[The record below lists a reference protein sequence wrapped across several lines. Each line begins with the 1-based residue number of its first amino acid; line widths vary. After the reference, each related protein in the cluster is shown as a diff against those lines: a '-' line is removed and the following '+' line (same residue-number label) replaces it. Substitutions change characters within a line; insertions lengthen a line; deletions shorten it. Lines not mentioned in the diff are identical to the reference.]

1 MPQPREIQPRHAW
14 LPALLPA
21 SARSFRVEDGELAE
35 TLDATGGDTAD
46 VEIASVGRLRGGATW
61 TLVPVGPGSGI
72 EGLHRAGEATV
83 RLWHGGRVRAG
94 AAAAA
99 RRLRRRGDE
108 HVATWL
114 WELGGEV
121 RPAGSPA
128 PRASARLSFGAVVRS
143 GPETPTVLDE
153 VLSAAARDG
162 GEPFRPG
169 AAQARHS
176 GVLLVDGPQALL
188 RVALGPARVL
198 LDTEAAALER
208 IHADGSSVLVS
219 RVPATLAR
227 GREGLAWWS
236 LEQRLAGGPS
246 PLDPPPALVDDE
258 VAFLAALHGLAG
270 GDEPVQPSAAEDA
283 QTLARAAGLP
293 AGGALDAAA
302 AWADGV
308 LAGLP
313 RGWSHGD
320 FFPGN
325 LLVTDDRLAGVVDW
339 QSAAPGELPFLDLLQ
354 LVAHRWRWAHDAS
367 HAEAVLAGLVPW
379 ARRGG
384 DAAAAAYADAI
395 GVDAS
400 PELLEA
406 LVVAYWLRRA
416 AFDARVYPSRV
427 TPRWRRRHLDPVLAA
442 LGRDGRLAP

>member
-1 MPQPREIQPRHAW
+1 MPQPREISPRHAW
-14 LPALLPA
+14 LPALLPG
-21 SARSFRVEDGELAE
+21 SARSFRVEDGELAA
-35 TLDATGGDTAD
+35 TLEAAGGDGAD
-46 VEIASVGRLRGGATW
+46 VEIAPLERLRGGATW
-61 TLVPVGPGSGI
+61 TLVPVGPGVGI
-72 EGLHRAGEATV
+72 EGLHRVGEAAV
-83 RLWHGGRVRAG
+83 RIWHGGRVRAA

-128 PRASARLSFGAVVRS
+128 LRRSARLPFGAAVRS
-143 GPETPTVLDE
+143 GPEARTLLDE
-153 VLSAAARDG
+153 VLAAAERDS
-162 GEPFRPG
+162 GEPFRGGPP
-169 AAQARHS
+169 QARHS
-176 GVLLVDGPQALL
+176 GVLLVDGPQSLL
-188 RVALGPARVL
+188 RVALGPARLL

-208 IHADGSSVLVS
+208 IHADGPSVLVS

-236 LEQRLAGGPS
+236 LERRLAGGPS
-246 PLDPPPALVDDE
+246 PLEPSPALVEDE
-258 VAFLAALHGLAG
+258 VAFLVALHGLSG
-270 GDEPVQPSAAEDA
+270 DDEPVQPSAAEDA
-283 QTLARAAGLP
+283 QTLRRAGR
-293 AGGALDAAA
+293 LDAAA

-308 LAGLP
+308 LEGLP

-325 LLVTDDRLAGVVDW
+325 LLVADGRLAGVVDW

-384 DAAAAAYADAI
+384 DASAAAYAGAI
-395 GVDAS
+395 GVEAS

-427 TPRWRRRHLDPVLAA
+427 TSRWRRRNLDPVLAA
-442 LGRDGRLAP
+442 LGRDGRLTR

>member
-1 MPQPREIQPRHAW
+1 MPQPQEIQPRHAW

-21 SARSFRVEDGELAE
+21 SARSFRVDDAELAA
-35 TLDATGGDTAD
+35 TLEATGGDAAD
-46 VEIASVGRLRGGATW
+46 VEIAPVGRLRGGATW
-61 TLVPVGPGSGI
+61 TLVPVGSGSGV
-72 EGLHRAGEATV
+72 EGLHRAGEAAV
-83 RLWHGGRVRAG
+83 RLWHGGRVRAA

-108 HVATWL
+108 HIATWR

-121 RPAGSPA
+121 RPARSRA
-128 PRASARLSFGAVVRS
+128 PRASARLPFGAVVRS

-153 VLSAAARDG
+153 VLAAVARDG

-169 AAQARHS
+169 PAQARHS

-198 LDTEAAALER
+198 LDAEAAALER
-208 IHADGSSVLVS
+208 IHSDGSSVLVS

-227 GREGLAWWS
+227 GREGLASWS
-236 LEQRLAGGPS
+236 LEQRLAGGRS
-246 PLDPPPALVDDE
+246 PLDPSPALVEDE

-270 GDEPVQPSAAEDA
+270 GDPVQPSTAEDA
-283 QTLARAAGLP
+283 QTLARAARLP
-293 AGGALDAAA
+293 AGGALEGAA
-302 AWADGV
+302 AWADG
-308 LAGLP
+308 LLDGLP

-325 LLVTDDRLAGVVDW
+325 LLVAGGRLAGVVDW

-354 LVAHRWRWAHDAS
+354 LVAHRLRWAHDAS

-384 DAAAAAYADAI
+384 DGSAAAYADAI
-395 GVDAS
+395 GVEAS

-427 TPRWRRRHLDPVLAA
+427 TPRWRRRNLDPVLAGLA
-442 LGRDGRLAP
+442 PDGRLAP

>member
-1 MPQPREIQPRHAW
+1 M
-14 LPALLPA
+14 
-21 SARSFRVEDGELAE
+21 
-35 TLDATGGDTAD
+35 
-46 VEIASVGRLRGGATW
+46 
-61 TLVPVGPGSGI
+61 PVGPGVGI
-72 EGLHRAGEATV
+72 EGLHRVGEAAV
-83 RLWHGGRVRAG
+83 RIWHGGRVRAA

-128 PRASARLSFGAVVRS
+128 ARPSARLPFGAVVRS
-143 GPETPTVLDE
+143 GPETGTLLDE
-153 VLSAAARDG
+153 VLAAAERDS
-162 GEPFRPG
+162 GEPFRGGPP
-169 AAQARHS
+169 QARHS

-188 RVALGPARVL
+188 RVALGPARLL

-208 IHADGSSVLVS
+208 IHADGASVLVA
-219 RVPATLAR
+219 RVPETLGR

-236 LEQRLAGGPS
+236 LERRVAGGPS
-246 PLDPPPALVDDE
+246 PLEPSSALVEDE
-258 VAFLAALHGLAG
+258 VAFLTALHGLAG
-270 GDEPVQPSAAEDA
+270 GGEPMQPSAAEDA
-283 QTLARAAGLP
+283 HALGSPTGLE
-293 AGGALDAAA
+293 AAA
-302 AWADGV
+302 AWADRV
-308 LAGLP
+308 LDGLP

-325 LLVTDDRLAGVVDW
+325 LLVADGRLAGVVDW

-379 ARRGG
+379 ARGGG
-384 DAAAAAYADAI
+384 DAAAAAYAGAI
-395 GVDAS
+395 GVEAS

-427 TPRWRRRHLDPVLAA
+427 TSRWRGRNLDPVLAA
-442 LGRDGRLAP
+442 LGRDGRVER